1 MPARTW
7 RFHASRWLLLAA
19 LILLVGWLVG
29 HPVAVLVAALGA
41 YSAWHIVNGWRL
53 HVWMREPEREIPES
67 YGIWRDIFDNMR
79 SMQKRNREQE
89 QKYISVIR
97 DFQSLTD
104 AFPDATVV
112 IDDDSRIIWFNNAA
126 EALIGL
132 RNPADFGQSITNLFR
147 SRGFSKWFGS
157 KSAAGKPLHM
167 PSPRDENTWLEVS
180 LVSFRQDQTLIILR
194 DITELHNVEQ
204 IRRDFV
210 ANISHELRTPLT
222 VILGYLE
229 LLQGHPEPR
238 VSQAIERMLSQASQ
252 IQVLL
257 DDLLELSR
265 LQSDEI
271 HGEDENVDVPGLLM
285 QLKEQG
291 EELSQGRH
299 RLRFDVAGGLRLSGI
314 AADLD
319 SAFSNLLA
327 NAIKYTPDDGTIE
340 VIWKD
345 SPHGPQLVVRDTG
358 IGIPRRDIPRI
369 TERFYRVGSDRARQ
383 TGGSGLGLAIV
394 KHVLNAHEATLT
406 IESELGEGST
416 FTCTFPP
423 ARRRSKDR
431 PEDKKEKRQEG

>member
-1 MPARTW
+1 MPARNW
-7 RFHASRWLLLAA
+7 KFHATRWFFSAA
-19 LILLVGWLVG
+19 LIMMAGWLVG
-29 HPVAVLVAALGA
+29 YPAVVLTVSLGA

-79 SMQKRNREQE
+79 SLQKQNQEQE

-112 IDDDSRIIWFNNAA
+112 IDEQSRIIWFNNAA
-126 EALIGL
+126 QELLGL
-132 RNPADFGQSITNLFR
+132 KSPADFGQAVTNLL
-147 SRGFSKWFGS
+147 RGRVFSKWFNAQPNG
-157 KSAAGKPLHM
+157 KKPLHIQ
-167 PSPRDENTWLEVS
+167 SPRDENTWLEVS
-180 LVSFRQDQTLIILR
+180 VVSFRKDQTLIILR
-194 DITELHNVEQ
+194 DITEFHNVEQ

-229 LLQGHPEPR
+229 LLQNHPEPQ
-238 VSQAIERMLSQASQ
+238 VAQAIERMLGQASQ
-252 IQVLL
+252 IQALL
-257 DDLLELSR
+257 NDLLELSR

-271 HGEDENVDVPGLLM
+271 HGQEENIDVPGLLM

-299 RLRFDVAGGLRLSGI
+299 QLHFEVAKGLRLAGI
-314 AADLD
+314 ASDLD

-327 NAIKYTPDDGTIE
+327 NAIKYTPDSGTIC
-340 VIWKD
+340 VTWAD
-345 SPHGPQLVVRDTG
+345 SPEGPRFSIRDTG
-358 IGIPRRDIPRI
+358 IGIPKREIPRI
-369 TERFYRVGSDRARQ
+369 TERFYRVGSDRARK

-394 KHVLNAHEATLT
+394 KHVLNAHEAVLT
-406 IESELGEGST
+406 IESELGEGSV

-423 ARRRSKDR
+423 SRKREKEEPEARKV
-431 PEDKKEKRQEG
+431 KKEK

>member
-1 MPARTW
+1 M
-7 RFHASRWLLLAA
+7 RWLFSAA
-19 LILLVGWLVG
+19 LILFLGWLAG
-29 HPVAVLVAALGA
+29 YPALVLIVSLGA

-79 SMQKRNREQE
+79 SLQKHNREQE

-112 IDDDSRIIWFNNAA
+112 IDEEGRIIWFNNAA
-126 EALIGL
+126 EALLGL
-132 RNPADFGQSITNLFR
+132 KNPADFGQAVTNLLR
-147 SRGFSKWFGS
+147 SSVFSKWFNAQPNG
-157 KSAAGKPLHM
+157 KKPLHIQ
-167 PSPRDENTWLEVS
+167 SPRDENTWLEVS
-180 LVSFRQDQTLIILR
+180 VVSFRQDQTLIILR
-194 DITELHNVEQ
+194 DITEFHNVEQ

-229 LLQGHPEPR
+229 LLQNYPEPQ
-238 VSQAIERMLSQASQ
+238 VAQAIERMLGQASQ
-252 IQVLL
+252 IQHLL

-271 HGEDENVDVPGLLM
+271 HGQEENINIHGLLM

-291 EELSQGRH
+291 EELSKGRH
-299 RLRFDVAGGLRLSGI
+299 RLHFDVADGLRLTGV

-327 NAIKYTPDDGTIE
+327 NAIKYTPDEGEIKVT
-340 VIWKD
+340 WTD
-345 SPHGPQLVVRDTG
+345 SPEGPRFIISDTG
-358 IGIPRRDIPRI
+358 VGIPKRDIPRV

-423 ARRRSKDR
+423 SRRREKTASSGKKD
-431 PEDKKEKRQEG
+431 KNKN